1 MLDGGQFV
9 EALGRLGYPGTPS
22 LKGSEFDWLFDCAPE
37 NLQLLRFVCRTLN
50 QGNVLTPEEAQAFK
64 ALRNSGKPI
73 LDATALDEVLK
84 TLGPAAGVGVVG
96 PSSAE
101 GEVSVEDLE
110 SELSALKKEK
120 QLKQRRYKKLQVLA
134 TARADV
140 ALRLASQQDA
150 AASRLKD
157 ANAALGAE
165 NAGTNA
171 ALQNLTDEVK
181 KLGSFLKIDP
191 VSNEGKAQGEAAASG
206 SVTTTTPPGPPVLL
220 SQLSLEPYLHQEE
233 LNTKAL
239 AALTQRQFF
248 QGISNMVETS
258 CSERFQLLDLSLC
271 DDGDEIKEKGG
282 KEVEERVVEQRRK
295 EMARLQWGHMV
306 AQHQLIKARAEE
318 QGARVGLEWI
328 TGNLQS
334 FTKGTTN
341 STSALQAREAVSRRE
356 LQGVAADLESL
367 LQGSVPAAL
376 RESARLLNVPVVR
389 GDLDLQLARQ
399 DYYTS
404 RQEQVRDHLLRQKAS
419 FELLHLAQEMELRM
433 GRQVLKQL
441 GEVAGWLG
449 KGGEEAALR
458 IQALA
463 HPELSH
469 NPRPSPQSIIS
480 SKDASFTRLLRI
492 LESGHASERG
502 GREEP
507 FRTYEGLESAARNLQ
522 GELQSCREALAGA
535 ARQQHYT
542 GARLHGD
549 CEALRRATFSGL
561 QQLFL
566 APQVCPTATSHD
578 QDLCTNAQELTVKLG
593 ELEVQQ
599 NSLYRLMQDV
609 MEEVRG
615 KRSQLDHSPLLRRER
630 ELYVYFHLDPR
641 LLNKVVEE
649 LESKAAASKKGRL

>member
-50 QGNVLTPEEAQAFK
+50 QGNVLTPEEARAFK
-64 ALRNSGKPI
+64 ALRSSGKPI
-73 LDATALDEVLK
+73 LDETALDEVLK
-84 TLGPAAGVGVVG
+84 TCGPAAGIGVVG

-110 SELSALKKEK
+110 AELSALKKEK

-171 ALQNLTDEVK
+171 ALQNLMDEVK

-206 SVTTTTPPGPPVLL
+206 SVTITSPPGPPVLL

-282 KEVEERVVEQRRK
+282 KETEERVVEQRRK

-318 QGARVGLEWI
+318 QGARIGLEWI
-328 TGNLQS
+328 TGNLHS

-341 STSALQAREAVSRRE
+341 STSALQTREAVSRRE
-356 LQGVAADLESL
+356 LQVVAADLESL
-367 LQGSVPAAL
+367 LQVSLPAAL

-433 GRQVLKQL
+433 DRQVLKQL
-441 GEVAGWLG
+441 GE
-449 KGGEEAALR
+449 EAALR
-458 IQALA
+458 LQALA

-507 FRTYEGLESAARNLQ
+507 FRTYEGLESAARDLQ
-522 GELQSCREALAGA
+522 EELQSCREALAGA
-535 ARQQHYT
+535 ARRQHYT

-566 APQVCPTATSHD
+566 APQVCPTATSLD
-578 QDLCTNAQELTVKLG
+578 QDLCPNAQELTVKLG

-609 MEEVRG
+609 MGEVRG

-649 LESKAAASKKGRL
+649 LESKAAAAKKGRL

>member
-9 EALGRLGYPGTPS
+9 EALGRLGYPGTAS

-50 QGNVLTPEEAQAFK
+50 QGNVLTPEEARAFE

-73 LDATALDEVLK
+73 LDGTALDEVLK
-84 TLGPAAGVGVVG
+84 TCGPAAGIG
-96 PSSAE
+96 

-110 SELSALKKEK
+110 AELSALKKEK

-134 TARADV
+134 TARAEV

-157 ANAALGAE
+157 ANVALGAE

-171 ALQNLTDEVK
+171 ALQNLMDEVK

-191 VSNEGKAQGEAAASG
+191 VSNEGKAQGEAAAS
-206 SVTTTTPPGPPVLL
+206 GPPVLL

-282 KEVEERVVEQRRK
+282 KETEERVVEQRRK

-367 LQGSVPAAL
+367 LQGSLPAAL

-419 FELLHLAQEMELRM
+419 FELLLLAQEMELRM

-441 GEVAGWLG
+441 GEVAGRLG
-449 KGGEEAALR
+449 EGGEEAALR

-480 SKDASFTRLLRI
+480 SKDASFTR
-492 LESGHASERG
+492 
-502 GREEP
+502 
-507 FRTYEGLESAARNLQ
+507 
-522 GELQSCREALAGA
+522 
-535 ARQQHYT
+535 
-542 GARLHGD
+542 
-549 CEALRRATFSGL
+549 
-561 QQLFL
+561 
-566 APQVCPTATSHD
+566 
-578 QDLCTNAQELTVKLG
+578 
-593 ELEVQQ
+593 
-599 NSLYRLMQDV
+599 
-609 MEEVRG
+609 
-615 KRSQLDHSPLLRRER
+615 
-630 ELYVYFHLDPR
+630 
-641 LLNKVVEE
+641 
-649 LESKAAASKKGRL
+649 

>member
-1 MLDGGQFV
+1 M

-50 QGNVLTPEEAQAFK
+50 QGNVLTPEEVRAFK

-73 LDATALDEVLK
+73 LDGTALDEVLK
-84 TLGPAAGVGVVG
+84 TCGPVAGVGVVG

-110 SELSALKKEK
+110 AELSALKKEK

-140 ALRLASQQDA
+140 ALRLASQQDVT
-150 AASRLKD
+150 ASRLKD
-157 ANAALGAE
+157 VNAALGAE

-181 KLGSFLKIDP
+181 RLGSFLKIDS
-191 VSNEGKAQGEAAASG
+191 VSNEGKAQGEAAG
-206 SVTTTTPPGPPVLL
+206 SVTTTPPGPPVLL
-220 SQLSLEPYLHQEE
+220 YQLSLEPYLHQEE

-271 DDGDEIKEKGG
+271 DDGDEIKEKDR

-318 QGARVGLEWI
+318 QGVRVGLEWI
-328 TGNLQS
+328 MGNLQS

-356 LQGVAADLESL
+356 LQGVTADLESVL
-367 LQGSVPAAL
+367 KVSVPAAL

-419 FELLHLAQEMELRM
+419 FELLLLAQEMELRM

-441 GEVAGWLG
+441 GEVAGRLG
-449 KGGEEAALR
+449 EGGEEAALR

-507 FRTYEGLESAARNLQ
+507 FRTYEGLESAARDLQ

-542 GARLHGD
+542 GARLHSD

-561 QQLFL
+561 QQLIL
-566 APQVCPTATSHD
+566 APQVCPTATSLD
-578 QDLCTNAQELTVKLG
+578 QDLCPNAQELTVKLG

-609 MEEVRG
+609 MGEVRD

-649 LESKAAASKKGRL
+649 LESKAAAAKKGRL

>member
-73 LDATALDEVLK
+73 LDGTALDEVLK
-84 TLGPAAGVGVVG
+84 TCGPAAGVGVVG

-140 ALRLASQQDA
+140 ALRLASQQAA

-191 VSNEGKAQGEAAASG
+191 VSNEGKAQGEAG

-419 FELLHLAQEMELRM
+419 FELLLLAQEMELRM

-449 KGGEEAALR
+449 EGGEEAALR

-492 LESGHASERG
+492 LESGHASGRG
-502 GREEP
+502 DREEP

-566 APQVCPTATSHD
+566 APQ
-578 QDLCTNAQELTVKLG
+578 ELTVKLG

-599 NSLYRLMQDV
+599 NSLYSLMQDV
-609 MEEVRG
+609 MGEVRG

-649 LESKAAASKKGRL
+649 LESKAAAAKKGRL

>member
-50 QGNVLTPEEAQAFK
+50 QGNVLTPEEARAFK

-73 LDATALDEVLK
+73 LDGTALDEVLK
-84 TLGPAAGVGVVG
+84 TCGPAAGIGVVG

-110 SELSALKKEK
+110 AELSALKKEK

-171 ALQNLTDEVK
+171 ALQNLMDEVK

-191 VSNEGKAQGEAAASG
+191 VSNEGKAQGEAAG
-206 SVTTTTPPGPPVLL
+206 SVTITSPPGPPVLL

-271 DDGDEIKEKGG
+271 DDWDEIKEKGG
-282 KEVEERVVEQRRK
+282 KETEERVVEQRRK

-341 STSALQAREAVSRRE
+341 STSALHTREAVSRRE
-356 LQGVAADLESL
+356 LQVVAADLESL
-367 LQGSVPAAL
+367 LQGSLPAAL

-419 FELLHLAQEMELRM
+419 FELLLLAQEMELRM

-441 GEVAGWLG
+441 GEVAGRLG
-449 KGGEEAALR
+449 EGGEEAALR

-507 FRTYEGLESAARNLQ
+507 FRTYEGLESAARDLQ
-522 GELQSCREALAGA
+522 EELQSCREALAGA

-566 APQVCPTATSHD
+566 APQ
-578 QDLCTNAQELTVKLG
+578 ELTVKLG

-609 MEEVRG
+609 MGEVRG

-649 LESKAAASKKGRL
+649 LESKAAAAKKGRL

>member
-22 LKGSEFDWLFDCAPE
+22 LKGSEFDWLFDCAPQ

-73 LDATALDEVLK
+73 LDGTALDEVLK
-84 TLGPAAGVGVVG
+84 TCGPTAGGGVVG

-110 SELSALKKEK
+110 AELSALKKEK

-134 TARADV
+134 TARADA

-150 AASRLKD
+150 AGGKLKD
-157 ANAALGAE
+157 INAALGAE

-171 ALQNLTDEVK
+171 ALQNLT
-181 KLGSFLKIDP
+181 
-191 VSNEGKAQGEAAASG
+191 NE
-206 SVTTTTPPGPPVLL
+206 
-220 SQLSLEPYLHQEE
+220 LSLEPYLHQEE

-271 DDGDEIKEKGG
+271 GDGDEIKEKDE

-306 AQHQLIKARAEE
+306 AQHQLVKARAEE

-328 TGNLQS
+328 TKNLQS

-341 STSALQAREAVSRRE
+341 SSSALQAREALSRRE
-356 LQGVAADLESL
+356 LQGVEADLESL
-367 LQGSVPAAL
+367 LQGPVPAAL
-376 RESARLLNVPVVR
+376 RESARLLNMPVVR

-399 DYYTS
+399 EYYTS

-419 FELLHLAQEMELRM
+419 FELLLLAQEMELRM
-433 GRQVLKQL
+433 GRQVLKLL
-441 GEVAGWLG
+441 GEVAGRLG
-449 KGGEEAALR
+449 EGGEETALR

-463 HPELSH
+463 QPELSH

-480 SKDASFTRLLRI
+480 SKDASFTR
-492 LESGHASERG
+492 
-502 GREEP
+502 
-507 FRTYEGLESAARNLQ
+507 
-522 GELQSCREALAGA
+522 
-535 ARQQHYT
+535 
-542 GARLHGD
+542 
-549 CEALRRATFSGL
+549 
-561 QQLFL
+561 
-566 APQVCPTATSHD
+566 
-578 QDLCTNAQELTVKLG
+578 
-593 ELEVQQ
+593 
-599 NSLYRLMQDV
+599 
-609 MEEVRG
+609 
-615 KRSQLDHSPLLRRER
+615 
-630 ELYVYFHLDPR
+630 
-641 LLNKVVEE
+641 
-649 LESKAAASKKGRL
+649 

>member
-50 QGNVLTPEEAQAFK
+50 QGNVLTPEEARAFK

-73 LDATALDEVLK
+73 LDGTALDEVLK
-84 TLGPAAGVGVVG
+84 TCGPAAGVGVVG
-96 PSSAE
+96 SSSAE
-101 GEVSVEDLE
+101 GEVSVDDLE
-110 SELSALKKEK
+110 AELSALKKEK

-134 TARADV
+134 TARADF

-150 AASRLKD
+150 AAGRLKD

-171 ALQNLTDEVK
+171 TLQNLTDEVR

-191 VSNEGKAQGEAAASG
+191 VFNEGKAQGEAAASG
-206 SVTTTTPPGPPVLL
+206 SVTTTTTSPGPPVLL

-295 EMARLQWGHMV
+295 EMARLQWGHLV
-306 AQHQLIKARAEE
+306 AQHQLVKARAEE

-334 FTKGTTN
+334 FTKV
-341 STSALQAREAVSRRE
+341 RHWRV
-356 LQGVAADLESL
+356 LETRVSL

-419 FELLHLAQEMELRM
+419 FELLLLAQEMELRM

-441 GEVAGWLG
+441 GEVAGRLG
-449 KGGEEAALR
+449 EGGEEAALR

-480 SKDASFTRLLRI
+480 SKDASFTRLLQI

-502 GREEP
+502 GREDP
-507 FRTYEGLESAARNLQ
+507 FRTYEGLESAARDLQ

-578 QDLCTNAQELTVKLG
+578 QDLCPNAQELTVKLG
-593 ELEVQQ
+593 DLEVQQ
-599 NSLYRLMQDV
+599 NSLYRLLQDV
-609 MEEVRG
+609 MGEVRG

-649 LESKAAASKKGRL
+649 LESKAAAAKKGRL

>member
-50 QGNVLTPEEAQAFK
+50 QGNVLTPEEARAFK

-73 LDATALDEVLK
+73 LDGTALDEVLK
-84 TLGPAAGVGVVG
+84 TCGPAAGMGVVG

-110 SELSALKKEK
+110 AELSALKKEK

-150 AASRLKD
+150 ATSRLKD

-171 ALQNLTDEVK
+171 ALQNLMDEVK

-191 VSNEGKAQGEAAASG
+191 VSNEGKAQGEAAVSG
-206 SVTTTTPPGPPVLL
+206 SVTITSPPGPPVLL

-233 LNTKAL
+233 LNTKTL

-271 DDGDEIKEKGG
+271 DVGDEIKEKGR
-282 KEVEERVVEQRRK
+282 KETEERVVEQRRK

-334 FTKGTTN
+334 FTKVRHWRGVETRVVHLAQFSSVFSAVGFVSVACSAVCTHNHTSLTNKHHYTHSLMQPFIVLSLLSQGTTN
-341 STSALQAREAVSRRE
+341 STSALQTREAVSRRE
-356 LQGVAADLESL
+356 LQVVAADLESL
-367 LQGSVPAAL
+367 LQGSLPAAL

-419 FELLHLAQEMELRM
+419 FELLLLAQEMELRM

-441 GEVAGWLG
+441 GEVAGRLG
-449 KGGEEAALR
+449 EGGEKAALR

-507 FRTYEGLESAARNLQ
+507 FRTYEGLESAARDLQ
-522 GELQSCREALAGA
+522 EELQSCREALAGA

-566 APQVCPTATSHD
+566 APQVCPTATSLD
-578 QDLCTNAQELTVKLG
+578 EDLCPNAQV
-593 ELEVQQ
+593 
-599 NSLYRLMQDV
+599 RL
-609 MEEVRG
+609 
-615 KRSQLDHSPLLRRER
+615 
-630 ELYVYFHLDPR
+630 
-641 LLNKVVEE
+641 
-649 LESKAAASKKGRL
+649 